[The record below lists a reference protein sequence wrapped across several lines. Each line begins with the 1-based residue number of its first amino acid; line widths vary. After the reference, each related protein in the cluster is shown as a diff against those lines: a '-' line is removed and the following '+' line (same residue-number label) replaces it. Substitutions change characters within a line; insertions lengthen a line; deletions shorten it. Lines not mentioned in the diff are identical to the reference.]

1 MAKASIILEGVT
13 FEFNSAQLT
22 GDSRPV
28 LDDVAKSL
36 QKHPRLKVELQG
48 HTDSTGP
55 ADYNMKL
62 SERRAA
68 SVRDYL
74 ISGGVSE
81 DRLTAKG
88 YGLTQPI
95 DTNKTK
101 AGRAHNRRVVM
112 YAVENPGEVKVEGQG
127 TTAP

>member
-1 MAKASIILEGVT
+1 MILEGVT
-13 FEFNSAQLT
+13 FQFNSAELT
-22 GDSRPV
+22 PNSHAV
-28 LDDVAKSL
+28 LDDVAASL
-36 QKHPRLKVELQG
+36 QKHPHLKVEIQG

-62 SERRAA
+62 SERRAN

-74 ISGGVSE
+74 VGHGVPDSQ
-81 DRLTAKG
+81 LTAKG

-101 AGRAHNRRVVM
+101 EARAHNRRVVM
-112 YAVENPGEVKVEGQG
+112 YAVENPRDVKVEGAG
-127 TTAP
+127 TTAQ